1 MTERLILLTLFGL
14 TVVAAWAAS
23 RWWLSLRVQ
32 RLQRVDAPPE
42 LDALGLAPTQPAILY
57 FTTTTCGICRLQQ
70 APALRQVTQRLS
82 GRVSV
87 HQLDAVA
94 AESLARYYGVLS
106 VPTTVVLDHQRRPL
120 HVNHGLA
127 PANQLM
133 QQLAAI
139 EWSSPALP
147 GATISTGA

>member
-14 TVVAAWAAS
+14 TVAGAWTAS
-23 RWWLSLRVQ
+23 RWWLSLRLQ
-32 RLQRVDAPPE
+32 RLQQADAPPE
-42 LDALGLAPTQPAILY
+42 LDTLGLAPTQPAILY

-70 APALRQVTQRLS
+70 APALKQVAQRLP

-94 AESLARYYGVLS
+94 AESLARYYGVLT

-127 PANQLM
+127 PANQLL

-139 EWSSPALP
+139 EWSAPVRP
-147 GATISTGA
+147 GAPMGKGV